1 MCVCVHMHAWLCMC
15 VCVCVHMHAWLCMCV
30 CVCVCVRACARLC
43 MHVCMC
49 GCACV
54 SVCVFMYMCTSHVCV
69 SLFAVI
75 LFFFLSVHQMNIFQ
89 SMFQVN
95 MGDRFG
101 QVMIDNL
108 KMRDCYL
115 LGVAACASLA
125 TQKER

>member
-1 MCVCVHMHAWLCMC
+1 MCLRVRMHAWLCMC
-15 VCVCVHMHAWLCMCV
+15 VCV
-30 CVCVCVRACARLC
+30 RACAHLC

-49 GCACV
+49 GCGCACV
-54 SVCVFMYMCTSHVCV
+54 SVWVFMYMCTSHVCV

-75 LFFFLSVHQMNIFQ
+75 HFLLSVRQMNRFQ
-89 SMFQVN
+89 SLFQVN

>member
-1 MCVCVHMHAWLCMC
+1 
-15 VCVCVHMHAWLCMCV
+15 
-30 CVCVCVRACARLC
+30 
-43 MHVCMC
+43 
-49 GCACV
+49 
-54 SVCVFMYMCTSHVCV
+54 MCTSHVCV

-75 LFFFLSVHQMNIFQ
+75 HFLLSVHQMNIFK
-89 SMFQVN
+89 SLFQVN